1 MAYIGKTPDY
11 GTFEKQALTA
21 DSSTTTFSLNYT
33 VGSSS
38 SILVS
43 VSGVLQEPES
53 AYNLASGGT
62 TIVFSEAPTTGE
74 GVFLVFLGIAY
85 DTSILLSTGTITGQ
99 TATTDSAAA
108 DLFLTYDDS
117 ASSLRKITNT
127 NLTKTLDI
135 SGQTELATVA
145 ADDDVLLIYDTSA
158 TTIKK
163 IQKSNIATTLSYSVN
178 ANLTG
183 DGSTTAFTIGTSG
196 RAQNNL
202 LVTVNGVVFHPSD
215 DYTLSGTTITFS
227 TAPDVSAEIRV
238 RYLPI

>member
-74 GVFLVFLGIAY
+74 GVFLVFLGVAY
-85 DTSILLSTGTITGQ
+85 DAGTLLSTGTLTGQ

-117 ASSLRKITNT
+117 ASALRKITNT

-183 DGSTTAFTIGTSG
+183 DGSTTAFSIGTSG
-196 RAQNNL
+196 RAQNNI

-215 DYTLSGTTITFS
+215 DYTLSGTTITMA
-227 TAPDVSAEIRV
+227 TAPAASAEIRV

>member
-74 GVFLVFLGIAY
+74 GVFLVFLGVAY
-85 DTSILLSTGTITGQ
+85 DAGTLLSTGTLTGQ

-183 DGSTTAFTIGTSG
+183 DG
-196 RAQNNL
+196 
-202 LVTVNGVVFHPSD
+202 
-215 DYTLSGTTITFS
+215 
-227 TAPDVSAEIRV
+227 
-238 RYLPI
+238 